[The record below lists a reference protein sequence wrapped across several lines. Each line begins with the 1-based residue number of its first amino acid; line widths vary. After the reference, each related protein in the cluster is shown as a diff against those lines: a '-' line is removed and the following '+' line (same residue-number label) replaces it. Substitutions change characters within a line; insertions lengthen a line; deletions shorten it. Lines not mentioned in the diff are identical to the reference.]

1 MDNPFKKQGLAKP
14 WTIMHQ
20 NRSSHRER
28 KAGPSKRRVSNRKLM
43 EGYEEM
49 GHKTNGIDVTHPCAT
64 QAASKKVS
72 MPGSVIE

>member
-14 WTIMHQ
+14 CTIMHQ

-28 KAGPSKRRVSNRKLM
+28 KAGPSKWRVSNRKQR

-64 QAASKKVS
+64 QAANKKIS
-72 MPGSVIE
+72 ILGLVIE

>member
-1 MDNPFKKQGLAKP
+1 MDNRFKKQGLAKP

-28 KAGPSKRRVSNRKLM
+28 KAGPSKRRVSNRKLR
-43 EGYEEM
+43 ERYKERS
-49 GHKTNGIDVTHPCAT
+49 HKTNGIDGTHPCAT
-64 QAASKKVS
+64 RAASKKVS